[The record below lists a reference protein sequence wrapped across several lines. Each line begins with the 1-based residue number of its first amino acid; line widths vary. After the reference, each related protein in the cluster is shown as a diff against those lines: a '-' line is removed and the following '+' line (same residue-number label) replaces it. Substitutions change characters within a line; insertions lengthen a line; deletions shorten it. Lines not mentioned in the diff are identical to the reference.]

1 MFVKNCGMRVFKFG
15 GASVKDADAVKNVA
29 EIIQKYGQGKL
40 IVVISAM
47 GKTTNKM
54 EEIVEA
60 CSKDKSKVSSL
71 IQDLKSFHLEI
82 MNKLFSSGHS
92 IFDEIEGIFQELE
105 EYCTTCTVQ
114 NQAMIYDQ
122 VVSKGEV
129 LSTLIVE
136 AFVRQSGIRSKWFDA
151 RKIIRTSGHFK
162 DGKVDWEKT
171 RELYRL
177 NMELD
182 INRDVDVAITQGFI
196 GHTEHGDTT
205 TLGREG
211 SDFSAGILAYVS
223 DSEDVTIWKD
233 VPGMLNADPKWFDNT
248 IKLDK
253 ISFREAIELS
263 YFGASVI
270 HPKTIKPLKNKNI
283 PLHIKSFVHPEKE
296 GTLIQE
302 SIEYD
307 HIIPSFI
314 FKMDQM
320 LISISPKDFSFIDE
334 IGLTSIFEILSKR
347 QIKINLMQNSAIS
360 FSVCVDSQKVDIEE
374 LIEALSEDYLVKY
387 NDHLEL
393 VTIRHYDDAT
403 IDRVT
408 VNKEVILE
416 QKTRHTAR
424 LIMKDLG

>member
-1 MFVKNCGMRVFKFG
+1 MRVFKFG
-15 GASVKDADAVKNVA
+15 GASVKDAEAVRNVA
-29 EIIQKYGQGKL
+29 DIIQNYGQGKL

-54 EEIVEA
+54 EEIVAA
-60 CSKDKSKVSSL
+60 CTKNKSKVPA
-71 IQDLKSFHLEI
+71 IAKELKDFHLDI
-82 MNKLFSSGHS
+82 MGKLFSADHPIFKEINS
-92 IFDEIEGIFQELE
+92 IFNGLE

-114 NQAMIYDQ
+114 NHAMVYDQ
-122 VVSKGEV
+122 VVSLGEV
-129 LSTLIVE
+129 ISTKIVE
-136 AFVRQSGIRSKWFDA
+136 AFVKESGLRSQWFDA
-151 RKIIRTSGHFK
+151 RKIIRTSDHFK
-162 DGKVDWEKT
+162 DGKVDWDKT
-171 RELYRL
+171 KELYRL
-177 NMELD
+177 NMELELK
-182 INRDVDVAITQGFI
+182 RDVDVAITQGFI
-196 GHTEHGDTT
+196 GHTENGDTT

-211 SDFSAGILAYVS
+211 SDFTAGILAFVS
-223 DSEDVTIWKD
+223 DSENVTIWKD

-270 HPKTIKPLKNKNI
+270 HPKTIKPLQNKNI
-283 PLHIKSFVHPEKE
+283 PLFIKSFVNPDAE

-334 IGLTSIFEILSKR
+334 ICLTSIFDILSKR

-360 FSVCVDSQKVDIEE
+360 FSICVDRQKVDIKE
-374 LIEALSEDYLVKY
+374 LIEALKEDYLVRY
-387 NDHLEL
+387 NDNLEL

-408 VNKEVILE
+408 VNKEVILV